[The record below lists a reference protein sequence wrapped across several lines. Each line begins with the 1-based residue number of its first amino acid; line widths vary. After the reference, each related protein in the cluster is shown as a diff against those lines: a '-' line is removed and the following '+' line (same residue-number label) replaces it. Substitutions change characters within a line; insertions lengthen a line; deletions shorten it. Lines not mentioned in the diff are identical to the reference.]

1 MEVGIHDTAGRKGG
15 GEGGN
20 ECMYVLYVD
29 GKECS
34 SMLKDQRLMGDPCN
48 QLVFYVCTLFLR
60 VKLLCSSY
68 GVM

>member
-1 MEVGIHDTAGRKGG
+1 
-15 GEGGN
+15 
-20 ECMYVLYVD
+20 MYVLYVD
-29 GKECS
+29 DKECS

-48 QLVFYVCTLFLR
+48 QLVFYVCTLFLW